1 MIEKLR
7 KKLMALF
14 LISTMLIFSAAMLV
28 ITGSTVLRVQDSE
41 IQLANNIADSVL
53 DQIRDGTQIYELE
66 LSEYAAKDKDWI
78 CVTNGDITKTTPECL
93 NTPSEILLEQ
103 MKQESS
109 IQSAMEVEEK
119 NLIGERRTVYSIKGE
134 MGERYYGIHSTTYYA
149 GSTVF
154 DLILIHPQSSIWAI
168 LKTDCILYP
177 FIWLMMLLLMHILSS
192 FLIDKALQPVER
204 TMKSQKHFIASASH
218 ELKAPLAV
226 IQVNTEAMEFSPKQ
240 KIILD
245 ECSRMNGLIQSM
257 LSLASSDAGNW
268 KMDIRETNVDM
279 LLIETWEAFSE
290 TARKKNIRLN
300 LDIEESY
307 PTIPC
312 DKERVSQVLGI
323 FLDNAISY
331 SPSGTAVQI
340 GAKVQGKKLV
350 FYVIDHGP
358 GIPDS
363 EKEKVFE
370 RFYSGDPSRTEK
382 GHYGLGLSI
391 AQEIVRLHYGKIE
404 LKDTPS
410 GGCTFEINL
419 PIEKASS

>member
-1 MIEKLR
+1 MIENLR

-53 DQIRDGTQIYELE
+53 DQIRDDTQIGELE
-66 LSEYAAKDKDWI
+66 LSDYAVKDNTWI
-78 CVTNGDITKTTPECL
+78 CVINGNITRTTPECL
-93 NTPSEILLEQ
+93 NTPSELLLEQ
-103 MKQESS
+103 MKEEFA
-109 IQSAMEVEEK
+109 IQSMEVEQK
-119 NLIGERRTVYSIKGE
+119 NLIGESRTVYSIKGE
-134 MGERYYGIHSTTYYA
+134 MGERYYGIHSTTYHA
-149 GSTVF
+149 GSAVY

-177 FIWLMMLLLMHILSS
+177 FIWLMMLILMRVLSR
-192 FLIDKALQPVER
+192 FLIDKALQPIER
-204 TMKSQKHFIASASH
+204 TMKSQKDFIASASH

-226 IQVNTEAMEFSPKQ
+226 IQANTEAMESSPKQ

-245 ECSRMNGLIQSM
+245 ECSRMNSLIKSM

-268 KMDIRETNVDM
+268 KMDIRETNVDT

-307 PTIPC
+307 PTIQC
-312 DKERVSQVLGI
+312 DKERISQVLGI

-331 SPSGTAVQI
+331 SPSGTSAQI
-340 GAKVQGKKLV
+340 GAKVLGKQLV
-350 FYVIDHGP
+350 FYVTDHGP

-363 EKEKVFE
+363 EKEKIFE

-391 AQEIVRLHYGKIE
+391 AQEIVKLHYGKIE
-404 LKDTPS
+404 LKDTPG